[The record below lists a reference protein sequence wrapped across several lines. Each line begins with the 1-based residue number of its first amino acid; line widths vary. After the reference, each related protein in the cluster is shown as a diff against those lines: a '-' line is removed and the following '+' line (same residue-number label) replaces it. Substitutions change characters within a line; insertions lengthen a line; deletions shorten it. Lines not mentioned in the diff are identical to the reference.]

1 MQHSVLSPSSVVPQ
15 RSRARRLVALTVAA
29 AIAAVLAVLAVV
41 AVQANFASFALPA
54 APGTATATSTAGPG
68 ATEPATSAPGPGLN
82 AAGDRPYFPTPEEGL
97 IPEGTLVTPDDD
109 HVPAIARMD
118 PALLDALREAATDA
132 AADGIP
138 YFPVTSGWRT
148 EAYQRWLFD
157 DAVERYGSE
166 EVARQYVATPDRSPH
181 VTGDAVDIG
190 SLDAQLWL
198 IEHGSRY
205 GLCQTYAN
213 ERWHFELA
221 TEPGGACPEMKA
233 DATA

>member
-1 MQHSVLSPSSVVPQ
+1 MQHSVFSPTTVTPAQ
-15 RSRARRLVALTVAA
+15 GRTRRLVALAVAA
-29 AIAAVLAVLAVV
+29 GIAALLALVAVF
-41 AVQANFASFALPA
+41 AVQANFAAFALPA
-54 APGTATATSTAGPG
+54 PPPAGAATTGAEPDGQGSGLAPSGDQPFLPTA
-68 ATEPATSAPGPGLN
+68 E
-82 AAGDRPYFPTPEEGL
+82 DGL
-97 IPEGTLVTPDDD
+97 ISEGTVVTPDDED
-109 HVPAIARMD
+109 VPAIARMD
-118 PALLDALREAATDA
+118 PALRDALREAQTDA

-138 YFPVTSGWRT
+138 FFPVTSGWRN

-157 DAVERYGSE
+157 DAIGRYGSE
-166 EVARQYVATPDRSPH
+166 EVARRYVATPEKSPH

-205 GLCQTYAN
+205 GICQTYAN